1 MKAQFPH
8 LKWLGHLDIDEFVT
22 MAPTVKMG
30 RRLAMQPPD
39 CQCVRIMPM
48 ENLIPDEHGYS
59 GPEQFKFLKRQ
70 VTERGRISKTIFPEF
85 GEVLSGGFLSHQ
97 AGKVFCDCQTI
108 KSYPKFIL

>member
-1 MKAQFPH
+1 
-8 LKWLGHLDIDEFVT
+8 

-39 CQCVRIMPM
+39 YQCVRILPM
-48 ENLIPDEHGYS
+48 ANLIPDEHAYS

-70 VTERGRISKTIFPEF
+70 VPERRQISKTIFPVF
-85 GEVLSGGFLSHQ
+85 GEILSGGFLSHQ
-97 AGKVFCDCQTI
+97 AGKVFSGCQAI